1 MKDLSAPLHP
11 EGRFRGLGESKP
23 PGAFGSF
30 AAAKEQ
36 QKHLFLKNKGDANY
50 EEHIS
55 KKIG

>member
-11 EGRFRGLGESKP
+11 EGRFRGLGESEP

-50 EEHIS
+50 E
-55 KKIG
+55 